1 MTSNLDI
8 LSFLEADQ
16 DNRAKEREEEKE
28 LRAKQRIEDRE
39 HILTIIQKGIL
50 KEVRAAIEPLE
61 ERLELQEQVNK
72 QLFDQ
77 LNSVKEQMNLLKEVV
92 KDKEDFPVLPQQHGQ
107 QVHQVSDNR
116 ERLQMRSAQVAA
128 DKSIGLGLCASAR
141 RVIGFTPIEPKML
154 EIQMTSYGAKD
165 IEEAKIMEIKSYLKC
180 ELKMLPS
187 EIEKLNITRIF
198 PPAKQDWNVLYVEFG
213 NEFEVDTIFSY
224 TKNMTKK
231 DHRVI
236 HWIPKQMYARFRA
249 VESLAYTIRKE
260 EGLKTRVKIGKT
272 DFLLLTR
279 DPSSPV
285 WSRRQLPSSF
295 PEIDQYFISSQTPIT
310 PLQSENSCQETSGRT
325 EV

>member
-1 MTSNLDI
+1 
-8 LSFLEADQ
+8 
-16 DNRAKEREEEKE
+16 
-28 LRAKQRIEDRE
+28 
-39 HILTIIQKGIL
+39 
-50 KEVRAAIEPLE
+50 
-61 ERLELQEQVNK
+61 
-72 QLFDQ
+72 
-77 LNSVKEQMNLLKEVV
+77 
-92 KDKEDFPVLPQQHGQ
+92 
-107 QVHQVSDNR
+107 
-116 ERLQMRSAQVAA
+116 
-128 DKSIGLGLCASAR
+128 
-141 RVIGFTPIEPKML
+141 
-154 EIQMTSYGAKD
+154 
-165 IEEAKIMEIKSYLKC
+165 MEIKSYLKC

-295 PEIDQYFISSQTPIT
+295 PEACSVSCSSSSPAVIYPTQNSATASLPPPWLTSPAPPWPTAPLPSCLPPIPIWHPYRST
-310 PLQSENSCQETSGRT
+310 NFQSRWT
-325 EV
+325 